1 VHPIDR
7 AHRRLIGPHA
17 IIARL
22 SALHLHS
29 HTPNLFIHPPPPKT
43 LHPSPSI
50 CYQYSKD
57 ISHTQETERKTAVN
71 FDLDEEQS
79 EIRDMVRRFT
89 EREITPYAGAWDEN
103 NHFPR
108 EIYTHMAELGLMGMT
123 TPEEYSGSN
132 LSRLSGALVY
142 EELAKG
148 EMATS
153 VGLSV
158 HNMVTGSIARFGTA
172 EQRQRWVTRL
182 ATGQLLGAFSLSE
195 TASGSDAASLQC
207 RAESR
212 GDSYILNGSKM
223 WVTNGGEA
231 DIYLLMARTS
241 AGKGGAGVSCF
252 IVEKG
257 TPGFSFGK
265 TERKMGLHS
274 SPTRELIF
282 EDCTIPAFNRL
293 GEEGQGF
300 KIALSS
306 LDGGRINIGAVAV
319 GVAQAAFDVACN
331 YAREREQ
338 FGHPIGAF
346 QAIQFMLADMAMKI
360 EAARLLVYY
369 AAYRLAAGQST
380 SMNAAMAKCFAT
392 DTAMEVTTNAVQVLG
407 GAGYVRDYP
416 VERYMRDVKVA
427 QIFEGTNQIQR
438 IVIARALLGNL
449 R

>member
-1 VHPIDR
+1 M
-7 AHRRLIGPHA
+7 
-17 IIARL
+17 
-22 SALHLHS
+22 
-29 HTPNLFIHPPPPKT
+29 
-43 LHPSPSI
+43 
-50 CYQYSKD
+50 
-57 ISHTQETERKTAVN
+57 N

-79 EIRDMVRRFT
+79 EISDMVRRFT
-89 EREITPYAGAWDEN
+89 EREIAPRAEEWDETQ
-103 NHFPR
+103 HFPR
-108 EIYTHMAELGLMGMT
+108 EVYSEMAKLGLMGMT
-123 TPEEYSGSN
+123 TPEEYGGSA

-158 HNMVTGSIARFGTA
+158 HNMITGSIARFGNQ
-172 EQRQRWVTRL
+172 EQRQRWVTKL
-182 ATGQLLGAFSLSE
+182 AAGELLGAFSLSE
-195 TASGSDAASLQC
+195 AASGSDAASLQC

-212 GDSYILNGSKM
+212 DGSYILNGTKM

-231 DIYLLMARTS
+231 DIYLLMART
-241 AGKGGAGVSCF
+241 GGGRGAVGISCF
-252 IVEKG
+252 VVEKD

-265 TERKMGLHS
+265 IERKMGLHS
-274 SPTRELIF
+274 SPTREIIF
-282 EDCTIPAFNRL
+282 EDCKIPASNRL
-293 GEEGQGF
+293 SEEGQGF

-306 LDGGRINIGAVAV
+306 LDGGRINIGAIAV

-338 FGHPIGAF
+338 FGHPLGAF
-346 QAIQFMLADMAMKI
+346 QGVQFMLADMAMKI
-360 EAARLLVYY
+360 EAARLLVYE
-369 AAYRLAAGQST
+369 AAYRLDTGQSAG
-380 SMNAAMAKCFAT
+380 MNASMAKCFAT
-392 DTAMEVTTNAVQVLG
+392 DMAMEVTTNAVQVLG

>member
-1 VHPIDR
+1 MI
-7 AHRRLIGPHA
+7 
-17 IIARL
+17 
-22 SALHLHS
+22 
-29 HTPNLFIHPPPPKT
+29 
-43 LHPSPSI
+43 
-50 CYQYSKD
+50 
-57 ISHTQETERKTAVN
+57 
-71 FDLDEEQS
+71 FDLDAEQS
-79 EIRDMVRRFT
+79 DIRDTVRRFT
-89 EREITPYAGAWDEN
+89 QQEIIPRAESWDEN
-103 NHFPR
+103 NYFPR
-108 EIYTHMAELGLMGMT
+108 EIYSGMAELGLMGMT
-123 TPEEYSGSN
+123 TPEEYGGGA

-158 HNMVTGSIARFGTA
+158 HNMVTGSIARFGNE
-172 EQRQRWVTRL
+172 EQRQRWVTKL
-182 ATGQLLGAFSLSE
+182 AAGELLGAFSLSE
-195 TASGSDAASLQC
+195 AASGSDAASLQC

-212 GDSYILNGSKM
+212 DDHYILNGTKM

-231 DIYLLMARTS
+231 DIYLLMARTQSGKGS
-241 AGKGGAGVSCF
+241 AGISCF
-252 IVEKG
+252 VVEKG

-274 SPTRELIF
+274 SPTRELLF
-282 EDCTIPAFNRL
+282 ENCKISSANHL

-306 LDGGRINIGAVAV
+306 LDGGRINIGAIAI
-319 GVAQAAFDVACN
+319 GVAQAAFEVACK
-331 YAREREQ
+331 YAGEREQ

-346 QAIQFMLADMAMKI
+346 QGIQFMLADMAMKI
-360 EAARLLVYY
+360 EAARLLVYE
-369 AAYRLAAGQST
+369 AAYKLDQGQSA
-380 SMNAAMAKCFAT
+380 SIYAAMAKCLAT

>member
-1 VHPIDR
+1 M
-7 AHRRLIGPHA
+7 
-17 IIARL
+17 
-22 SALHLHS
+22 
-29 HTPNLFIHPPPPKT
+29 
-43 LHPSPSI
+43 
-50 CYQYSKD
+50 
-57 ISHTQETERKTAVN
+57 N
-71 FDLDEEQS
+71 FDLDEEQA
-79 EIRDMVRRFT
+79 EMRDTVRRFT
-89 EREITPYAGAWDEN
+89 EQEIVPYAEAWDEN

-108 EIYTHMAELGLMGMT
+108 EIYHQMAQLGLMGMT
-123 TPEEYSGSN
+123 TPEEYGGSQ
-132 LSRLSGALVY
+132 LSRLTAAMIY
-142 EELAKG
+142 EEIAKG
-148 EMATS
+148 EMATA

-158 HNMVTGSIARFGTA
+158 HNMITGSIARFGKQ
-172 EQRQRWVTRL
+172 EQRQRWVRAL
-182 ATGQLLGAFSLSE
+182 ASGELLGAFSLSE
-195 TASGSDAASLQC
+195 AASGSDAASLQC
-207 RAESR
+207 RAER
-212 GDSYILNGSKM
+212 RDSYYILNGTKM

-241 AGKGGAGVSCF
+241 GGKGSVGITCF
-252 IVEKG
+252 VVEKD

-282 EDCTIPAFNRL
+282 SDCKVPVANRL

-306 LDGGRINIGAVAV
+306 LDGGRINIGAIAV
-319 GVAQAAFDVACN
+319 GVAQAAFEIARN

-346 QAIQFMLADMAMKI
+346 QAIQFMLADMAMKT
-360 EAARLLVYY
+360 EAARLLVYE
-369 AAYRLAAGQST
+369 AAYKLDNGQSPG
-380 SMNAAMAKCFAT
+380 MYAAMAKCFAT

-438 IVIARALLGNL
+438 VVIARALLGNL